1 MKLLSIWICF
11 ILVPMISFSSLLN
24 ENWETGVID
33 STKWI
38 NWGYPS
44 PNISTAIH
52 KQGQYSVDPN
62 GDSAYL
68 SGLVSSQTFT
78 PTAGLQLSVDA
89 YIQSASQWSELEF
102 GFANTPVLILHH
114 SILNTHMRPYTL
126 MLIYKDLDI
135 IAGLILVIQTE
146 PLQLVLIHLLMLIC
160 QTVLL
165 MVGIIINLHLLII
178 KAFRFP
184 WTMY

>member
-68 SGLVSSQTFT
+68 SGLC
-78 PTAGLQLSVDA
+78 
-89 YIQSASQWSELEF
+89 
-102 GFANTPVLILHH
+102 
-114 SILNTHMRPYTL
+114 
-126 MLIYKDLDI
+126 
-135 IAGLILVIQTE
+135 
-146 PLQLVLIHLLMLIC
+146 HLKH
-160 QTVLL
+160 
-165 MVGIIINLHLLII
+165 LHLPP
-178 KAFRFP
+178 A
-184 WTMY
+184 YN